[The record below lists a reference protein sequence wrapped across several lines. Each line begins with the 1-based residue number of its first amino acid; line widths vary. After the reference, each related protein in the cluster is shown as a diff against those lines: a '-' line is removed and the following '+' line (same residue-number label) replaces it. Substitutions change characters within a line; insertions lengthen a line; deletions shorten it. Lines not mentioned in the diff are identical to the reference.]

1 MQTSEGIKEIKYTFK
16 KAMEIEYL
24 KQQGDFVGI
33 QEKLGLSYDD
43 TLAFLSVM
51 QTARWVRSSS
61 KEKMYEKLTV
71 EQRIKIAEAEKV
83 FDYLMDFDAY
93 YTDFIE
99 YYGIDLL
106 EQDIDFVKFG
116 WLLDGILNKEDSH
129 ISKRIGFRVF
139 KPSKDMSPQYK
150 TAMAERQDLYAF
162 STTEKNTATYKKLR
176 GE

>member
-150 TAMAERQDLYAF
+150 QLWQKDKTCMLFLPQKK
-162 STTEKNTATYKKLR
+162 TQPHIKN
-176 GE
+176 